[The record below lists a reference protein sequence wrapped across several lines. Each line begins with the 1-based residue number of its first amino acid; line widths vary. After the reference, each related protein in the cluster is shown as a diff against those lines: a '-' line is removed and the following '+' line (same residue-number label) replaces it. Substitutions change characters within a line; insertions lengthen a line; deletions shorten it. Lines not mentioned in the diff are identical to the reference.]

1 VGFYKRTCQERLREL
16 LKEGELPMR
25 KKRILSSRT
34 AVKMIAVVLVAAMLT
49 MDIPNE
55 LLTGIAYVHAT
66 ESEAADQKETAPEK
80 LREDGTET
88 ETNQTEFEN
97 EQSDDAYLLME
108 EEMKILEEEAVN
120 SSRFIVK
127 YKDADNKNIT
137 KLQKATEKAFNQAK
151 NQKSR
156 EESQR
161 NERLKNVDPVRLE
174 EFERKIE
181 GFKSEETNVQDVSI
195 QEMNGLE
202 MAYEIIEL
210 EESIEPGVFMEQVA
224 EDLGNEIEYIQ
235 PDYVME
241 LAGDVSNSTEENIDE
256 ETDTDSDNRM
266 FNRDQDLRKAWETS
280 RGEGV
285 TVALIDTGV
294 DISHPMLEGQIV
306 DGYDFCNDSS
316 NVYNPDLGMDQLHGT
331 HVSGIIA
338 ESAPDAMIMPLKVF
352 ENGKAYTSDIIR
364 AIEFAEANGAAIVN
378 MSFGSKD
385 DNQAL
390 REAMGRSGMF
400 FVCAA
405 GITVQILMKTQYTQR
420 HTGWIIP

>member
-1 VGFYKRTCQERLREL
+1 
-16 LKEGELPMR
+16 MR
-25 KKRILSSRT
+25 KKRILNSRT
-34 AVKMIAVVLVAAMLT
+34 PVKMIAIVLVAAMLA

-55 LLTGIAYVHAT
+55 LLTGTAYVHAT
-66 ESEAADQKETAPEK
+66 ESEAADQKEIAPEK
-80 LREDGTET
+80 LPEDGTET
-88 ETNQTEFEN
+88 DTNRTEFEN
-97 EQSDDAYLLME
+97 EQSDDAYLLMD

-137 KLQKATEKAFNQAK
+137 KLQKAAEKAFNQAK

-161 NERLKNVDPVRLE
+161 KERLKNVDPVRLE

-195 QEMNGLE
+195 SEMNGPE

-210 EESIEPGVFMEQVA
+210 EESIKPGVFMEQVA
-224 EDLGNEIEYIQ
+224 GDLGDEIEYIQ

-256 ETDTDSDNRM
+256 ETDTDSDNRI
-266 FNRDQDLRKAWETS
+266 FNRDQDLREAWETS

-294 DISHPMLEGQIV
+294 DVSHPMLAGQ
-306 DGYDFCNDSS
+306 
-316 NVYNPDLGMDQLHGT
+316 
-331 HVSGIIA
+331 
-338 ESAPDAMIMPLKVF
+338 
-352 ENGKAYTSDIIR
+352 
-364 AIEFAEANGAAIVN
+364 
-378 MSFGSKD
+378 
-385 DNQAL
+385 
-390 REAMGRSGMF
+390 MGN
-400 FVCAA
+400 
-405 GITVQILMKTQYTQR
+405 
-420 HTGWIIP
+420 